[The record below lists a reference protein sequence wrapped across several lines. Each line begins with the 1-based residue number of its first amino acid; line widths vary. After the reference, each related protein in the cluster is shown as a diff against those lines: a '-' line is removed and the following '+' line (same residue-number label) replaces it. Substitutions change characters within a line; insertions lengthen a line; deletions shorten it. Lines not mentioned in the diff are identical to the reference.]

1 MFKSS
6 LPYIS
11 NLYFFTLEMTT
22 GFSAELCYWIVG
34 LSPPKKPMYN
44 NACFN
49 EQDENSPCA
58 LIRFFQ
64 IMMACN
70 RSVPHEDIFI
80 AITGIFLNIGRHKD
94 LASNIDLWWNPLT
107 FKSKRPFATNENENN
122 ENEELQPPA
131 IVRLINTQLRRY
143 QSLPGLCT
151 TVSDL
156 QLTIS
161 TQSHLKKP
169 NRVNSVESK
178 LPHNSVSITQNMSLV
193 EVLMEI
199 LQRTWRARPGT
210 VVSLFFCLVTYI

>member
-1 MFKSS
+1 
-6 LPYIS
+6 
-11 NLYFFTLEMTT
+11 MTT

-34 LSPPKKPMYN
+34 LSPKKPMYN

-122 ENEELQPPA
+122 ENEEFQPPA